1 MHPIIY
7 DVAVS
12 LDGFISGPDQDISR
26 FAHDGPVVDDYNS
39 RMAGYTTA
47 IMGRATYEFAYQ
59 FGLQAG
65 QNPYPH
71 MRTLVFSKTMNC
83 PENSDIEVVRAGP
96 EQILKDLKQNT
107 NGPIYLCGGG
117 AFAGSLLEVGLIDRV
132 LFKRAPI
139 VLGSGVRVFGD
150 QNHPQQL
157 TRQNTKSYDNGYLL
171 EDFDL

>member
-12 LDGFISGPDQDISR
+12 LDGFISGPDQDISG
-26 FAHDGPVVDDYNS
+26 FAHKGPVVDDYNS

-83 PENSDIEVVRAGP
+83 PKNSDIEVVRASP
-96 EQILKDLKQNT
+96 EQVLKDLKQNT

-117 AFAGSLLEVGLIDRV
+117 AFAGSLLELGLIDR
-132 LFKRAPI
+132 LRFKRAPI
-139 VLGSGVRVFGD
+139 VLGSGVRVFGTISYP
-150 QNHPQQL
+150 HQL
-157 TRQNTKSYDNGYLL
+157 TRLKTTPYDNGYLL
-171 EDFDL
+171 EEFGL